1 MTLGPFQF
9 DSPWWLALAPA
20 LWLVAW
26 WMSRRA
32 IAGLSPGL
40 RRVALGIR
48 LALIAALVMALAR
61 PHWRTR
67 VDDLA
72 VVAVLDMS
80 DSMPPGSAARAA
92 TYLRGG
98 AERADA
104 NDRLGLV
111 LTAGRPLV
119 SALPGAQVRAVE
131 PSYEYDT
138 GSTDLAAAVRLAT
151 AVLPEDAASR
161 IVLITDG
168 NETEGGLL
176 SAVEAARA
184 AGATVDVL
192 PVRYDIRREVIV
204 DQIIA
209 PANARQGQTVN
220 LRFVMTS
227 TAPTRGLLTLFA
239 GDAPVDLDP
248 GSPGVSVAVSL
259 REGVNIESVP
269 VTLPAQ
275 GAQRFR
281 AVFEPFDPADDAI
294 AENNAAESVTFVSGE
309 GRVLVLADAPDE
321 HGALVDALERGGMGV
336 VLEQTPAS
344 FGSLVD
350 LAAYD
355 AIVLAGTGAYG
366 FSLKQQEELRAYVH
380 DIGGGLFVLGGPGAL
395 GAGGWIG
402 SPLAD
407 ALPLKLDP
415 PQEQRTL
422 KGALAIVLD
431 ASGSMSI
438 PVGSVSQQTIAN
450 EAAAAAVKT
459 LTRSDEV
466 LVLAFDSVTRTIVPL
481 GPNVDPDGISRAIRG
496 IGPGGGTNMFPAL
509 ARAAIE
515 LEKSDAA
522 SKHIVV
528 LSDGQTMGNPE
539 DGRRAALRIR
549 QLGGTLT
556 GIAVG
561 PGADV
566 RLLEDLSKAGGGRFF
581 ALTTERLAQ
590 TLPAVFVRDV
600 QTALR
605 TLIWEGEQ
613 ANPTITAISE
623 ALRGIPGLPPYRGY
637 VVTTEREGL
646 SLVTAKTHQ
655 GDPLLAQWQHGLGR
669 VVVFT
674 SDGTSRWTPSW
685 GAWDGYR
692 SFVEQHVRWAM
703 RPTGSANLNV
713 VTQQQG
719 DSTRVI
725 VEALDASGEPLNFA
739 RFQGRIV
746 APDGVS
752 AEVDLRMTSPGRYEG
767 RAPTPGEGVF
777 TLNLRYD
784 TTGSPVDAAPGSREQ
799 LADRGS
805 VQAAIVKPAAAE
817 RRTLTSNDALL
828 ERAAMLG
835 GGRVLSGN
843 PETDNLFSREGMP
856 RAFSARSIWL
866 PLTLLALVV
875 FLTDVA
881 VRRVRIDLETIR
893 ALAAKLSRK
902 EAKAS
907 EQPVGALRT
916 AREKAKERIA
926 TKEAAAAA
934 ATKFEARPAP
944 VAKRANTTDDDDLI
958 PLDTNPGAR
967 EQVLAQS
974 TKARADDA
982 EQGGMSR
989 LMQAKKRAQQARQN
1003 PDHRSLGPDDT
1014 N

>member
-1 MTLGPFQF
+1 MTLGPLQF
-9 DSPWWLALAPA
+9 DAPWWLVLAPT
-20 LWLVAW
+20 LVAASW
-26 WMSRRA
+26 WMSRGA

-40 RRVALGIR
+40 RWTALGLR
-48 LALIAALVMALAR
+48 AALIVTLCGALAGA
-61 PHWRTR
+61 HWRTR
-67 VDDLA
+67 VNDLA
-72 VVAVLDMS
+72 VVAVLDVS
-80 DSMPPGSAARAA
+80 DSMPPGSAAGAARYLQEGAARAG
-92 TYLRGG
+92 T
-98 AERADA
+98 

-111 LTAGRPLV
+111 LTAERPLV
-119 SALPGAQVRAVE
+119 AALPGAQVRTVE
-131 PSYEYDT
+131 PAFDAGT
-138 GSTDLAAAVRLAT
+138 GSTDLASALRLAT
-151 AVLPEDAASR
+151 AVLPDDASSR

-184 AGATVDVL
+184 AGAIVDVL

-204 DQIIA
+204 DQIVA
-209 PANARQGQTVN
+209 PAGARQGQTVN
-220 LRFVMTS
+220 LRFVLNA

-239 GDAPVDLDP
+239 GDTPVDLDP
-248 GSPGVSVAVSL
+248 GSPGVSIPLSL

-269 VTLPAQ
+269 VTLPTQ

-281 AVFEPFDPADDAI
+281 AVFEPLDAADDAI
-294 AENNAAESVTFVSGE
+294 AENNAAEAVTFVTGE
-309 GRVLVLADAPDE
+309 GRVLVLADSPDE
-321 HGALVDALERGGMGV
+321 HGALVDALERAGMGV

-355 AIVLAGTGAYG
+355 AVVLAGTGAYG

-422 KGALAIVLD
+422 KGALAVVLD

-450 EAAAAAVKT
+450 EAAVAAVKT

-481 GPNVDPDGISRAIRG
+481 GPNVDPEGIARAIRG

-528 LSDGQTMGNPE
+528 LSDGQTMGNPD

-566 RLLEDLSKAGGGRFF
+566 RLLEDLSRVGGGRFF

-605 TLIWEGEQ
+605 TLIWEGEP

-623 ALRGIPGLPPYRGY
+623 ALRGVPGLPPYRGY
-637 VVTTEREGL
+637 VLTTEREGL
-646 SLVTAKTHQ
+646 SLITAKTHQ

-674 SDGTSRWTPSW
+674 SDGTARWTPSW

-719 DSTRVI
+719 DTTRVI
-725 VEALDASGEPLNFA
+725 VEALDAGGEPLNFA
-739 RFQGRIV
+739 RFQGRVV
-746 APDGVS
+746 APDGAS
-752 AEVDLRMTSPGRYEG
+752 APVELRMTAPGRYEG

-784 TTGSPVDAAPGSREQ
+784 TTGSPVDETPGSREQ

-817 RRTLTSNDALL
+817 RRTLASNDALL
-828 ERAAMLG
+828 ERAASIG
-835 GGRVLSGN
+835 GGRVLTGN
-843 PETDNLFSREGMP
+843 AQTDNLFSREGMG

-875 FLTDVA
+875 FLVDVA
-881 VRRVRIDLETIR
+881 VRRVRIDLETLR
-893 ALAAKLSRK
+893 ALVAKLSRK
-902 EAKAS
+902 EARAS
-907 EQPVGALRT
+907 ERPVGALRA
-916 AREKAKERIA
+916 AREKARERIA
-926 TKEAAAAA
+926 TREAAAAA
-934 ATKFEARPAP
+934 AVKFEAEPRPARP
-944 VAKRANTTDDDDLI
+944 GARDDDDDAI
-958 PLDTNPGAR
+958 PLDTDPGAR
-967 EQVLAQS
+967 ERVLAQAAS
-974 TKARADDA
+974 ARSEDAAD
-982 EQGGMSR
+982 GGMSR

-1003 PDHRSLGPDDT
+1003 PDHRSFGADDA